1 MCVCNNKQ
9 LMLFD
14 FLRLAI
20 QANSCHLR
28 SEANRLVI
36 DVSQVLCLWAR
47 GHQHKT
53 LRFLQDSVRRGFI
66 LGKGKRKRKKKGG
79 IARYLLVST
88 LLAARLHGL
97 PGLARAMGNQGRS
110 LMNLLPC
117 WQKVARSP
125 HSLPVGEGRGWTPRV
140 GRC

>member
-1 MCVCNNKQ
+1 
-9 LMLFD
+9 MLFD

-66 LGKGKRKRKKKGG
+66 LGKGKRKRKKKEE
-79 IARYLLVST
+79 LLDT
-88 LLAARLHGL
+88 CWYQH
-97 PGLARAMGNQGRS
+97 
-110 LMNLLPC
+110 C
-117 WQKVARSP
+117 WQHAYTVYQAWP
-125 HSLPVGEGRGWTPRV
+125 ELWETRV
-140 GRC
+140 GPS